1 MTQMQSGASGPQQ
14 RESQAQSNIYT
25 VLVIVATLFTA
36 AAAIYLG
43 YRNLELFGTVLPPPG
58 G

>member
-1 MTQMQSGASGPQQ
+1 MQSGASGPQQ
-14 RESQAQSNIYT
+14 PELQAQSNIYT
-25 VLVIVATLFTA
+25 VLVIIATLFTA